1 LYRQSLPDE
10 RRVLL
15 DRFTV
20 VDHAI
25 KVVGVGSVGTRC
37 GILLLMSGPHEPLF
51 LQVKEARPSVLES
64 YAGKSVYSNC
74 GQRVVVGQRLMQA
87 ASDLFLGWTRGE
99 SGRDFYVRQL
109 RDVKIKPVVEVY
121 DPKMMIDYARS
132 CGWVLA
138 RAHARSGDPKQIS
151 GYLGTSP
158 RFDNAI
164 ADFSEP
170 YADQNDADYRAF
182 AEAIRAGRLPAEVDR

>member
-1 LYRQSLPDE
+1 IYHPMHAESLEFIEHLRAAFHRYRHSLPEE

-37 GILLLMSGPHEPLF
+37 GILLLMSGPNEPLF
-51 LQVKEARPSVLES
+51 LQVKEARPSVLEPH
-64 YAGKSVYSNC
+64 AGKSAYDNC
-74 GQRVVVGQRLMQA
+74 GQRVVIGQRLMQA

-121 DPKMMIDYARS
+121 DPKMMIAYAQS
-132 CGWVLA
+132 CG
-138 RAHARSGDPKQIS
+138 
-151 GYLGTSP
+151 
-158 RFDNAI
+158 
-164 ADFSEP
+164 
-170 YADQNDADYRAF
+170 
-182 AEAIRAGRLPAEVDR
+182 